1 MNEIELIRTQLLTE
15 RTHAAQVAHAC
26 ATAIGAGQAD
36 ETDDTRAFRDA
47 CVSYLVWVLARFE
60 QRDQLL
66 AERLQTLPGADGAP
80 RNDAWPS
87 GLGEAA
93 ARPGTSRE
101 ALAKLEAALGATR
114 PEAARLA
121 WQAFAQFFQSV
132 WNERRTAIEDR
143 LTRLTAVAGWRAVCA
158 VDADSILEERSR
170 YAAVLARIPAGIA
183 LHEPPA

>member
-66 AERLQTLPGADGAP
+66 AEHLQTPPDAGRAP
-80 RNDAWPS
+80 RDDAWPA
-87 GLGEAA
+87 GLGEMA

-101 ALAKLEAALGATR
+101 ALAKLEAALGAAR
-114 PEAARLA
+114 PEAARTA
-121 WQAFAQFFQSV
+121 WQAFARFFHSV
-132 WNERRTAIEDR
+132 WSERRTGIEDQ

-170 YAAVLARIPAGIA
+170 YAAVLARLPAGIA
-183 LHEPPA
+183 LHETRA